1 MRIRNT
7 SQYFDHNPIYRN
19 TILLDCKKTINF
31 TLFGR
36 LKRNRFHIPG
46 YGYRVNQ

>member
-1 MRIRNT
+1 MKIRNI

-19 TILLDCKKTINF
+19 AIPLCCEKTINF

-36 LKRNRFHIPG
+36 LKVIDST
-46 YGYRVNQ
+46 YQDMAIA